1 MEVEELD
8 KSVQKGEARL
18 VGAPGALQDGG
29 RGQLEVAGEVAVGG
43 RA

>member
-8 KSVQKGEARL
+8 KSVHKGEAQL

-29 RGQLEVAGEVAVGG
+29 RGLLEVAGEVVVGG